1 MEITDCLLNCAEFVL
16 DSVRVRVLFRL
27 EACFQNWYYISHNK
41 VALSSSVLR

>member
-27 EACFQNWYYISHNK
+27 EACLQNWYYISHNK
-41 VALSSSVLR
+41 VALCAAAVS